1 MISDFIKKDLYLDGG
16 PADSYKRPQ
25 RVADMIR
32 GEIGMLLLRKIKDP
46 RLANVTVVAVRVTRD
61 LRRARISYSVL
72 GDETVAKKVKEGLAK
87 AKGFIR
93 THLAKTLSLRVT
105 PELEFV
111 RDFSMA
117 RQEEMERLFKEI
129 DREKEP
135 AE

>member
-1 MISDFIKKDLYLDGG
+1 MISDFIKKDLYLEGA
-16 PADSYKRPQ
+16 PSNTYKRPQ

-46 RLANVTVVAVRVTRD
+46 RLVNVTVVGVSVTKD
-61 LRRARISYSVL
+61 LRRARISYSVF
-72 GDETVAKKVKEGLAK
+72 GDETVAKKVKDGLAK

-93 THLAKTLSLRVT
+93 SHLAKELSLRVT

-111 RDFSMA
+111 RDFTMA

-129 DREKEP
+129 DRENEP